1 MNLRRINELVNNY
14 AELADVLAE
23 DDVAH
28 KKNVLIEAKN
38 DYKHAKMEVFVIT
51 VIVLILCLGGM
62 FVRFRVFGGQGYEG

>member
-28 KKNVLIEAKN
+28 KK
-38 DYKHAKMEVFVIT
+38 M
-51 VIVLILCLGGM
+51 C
-62 FVRFRVFGGQGYEG
+62 